1 MKKTILL
8 VDEDP
13 AVRRMLVRVLEEEDY
28 NVIPAGTAEEAVRLP
43 GAAALDLVLLD
54 VDVLHQNGADLFERL
69 TAENPLLP
77 LILLTARPNQPLP
90 SSTPRAT
97 SVMEKPLDLLK
108 LLRAMD
114 ELLAAPEASRRS
126 QLVAQAVESH

>member
-43 GAAALDLVLLD
+43 GA
-54 VDVLHQNGADLFERL
+54 DVLHQNGTDLFERL